1 MQNSTL
7 WSLIDGGLNEREG
20 GGRKIFEN
28 LRKGK
33 GQKDIANKAISE

>member
-20 GGRKIFEN
+20 GGRKIFV
-28 LRKGK
+28 KISSK

>member
-1 MQNSTL
+1 MN
-7 WSLIDGGLNEREG
+7 GKE